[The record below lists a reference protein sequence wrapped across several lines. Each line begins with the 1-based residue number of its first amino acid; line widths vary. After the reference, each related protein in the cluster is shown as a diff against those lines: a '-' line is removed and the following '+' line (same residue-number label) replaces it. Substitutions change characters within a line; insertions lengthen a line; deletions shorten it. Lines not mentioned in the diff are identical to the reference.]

1 MVNNNQ
7 VFSVLRSHLEFN
19 EHMTLESLQD
29 GLKTLNEVLLD
40 IYRETDFVGDGV
52 YTSPEIISV
61 SNGSFIV
68 DFVVP
73 VACALLPELISLLRS
88 KLEKKNNGIK
98 YSFAQKR
105 IRWTKKDNLEVC
117 LAVLKEYAVKKK
129 STDVKQI
136 IARLSASKK
145 FGPDSVKMK
154 IQNIKHLM
162 DKAGISNTLNIS
174 ALSKCSSDNRTAFE
188 EACRKLNI

>member
-1 MVNNNQ
+1 
-7 VFSVLRSHLEFN
+7 
-19 EHMTLESLQD
+19 MTLESLQD

>member
-1 MVNNNQ
+1 MENNNQ

-19 EHMTLESLQD
+19 DHMTLESLQD

-40 IYRETDFVGDGV
+40 IYRETDFAGDGV

-154 IQNIKHLM
+154 IRNIKHLM
-162 DKAGISNTLNIS
+162 DKAEISNTLNIS
-174 ALSKCSSDNRTAFE
+174 ALSKCSSGNRTAFE